1 MPLFVGTLLLIV
13 QRLRRESSRRLR
25 VWVLDAMFLGGAGLL
40 ALEHSWAGE
49 IVPWPPFLTF
59 MAAAADLVAILN
71 ETLFVGGALTV
82 ATTGVWALILL
93 ATKTNS
99 RTWSLKETD
108 LLGKPFKRLA
118 QNNRAPS

>member
-1 MPLFVGTLLLIV
+1 MGTLLLIV

-25 VWVLDAMFLGGAGLL
+25 VWVLDAMLLGGAGLL
-40 ALEHSWAGE
+40 ALEHLWAGE
-49 IVPWPPFLTF
+49 IVPWPPFLTS